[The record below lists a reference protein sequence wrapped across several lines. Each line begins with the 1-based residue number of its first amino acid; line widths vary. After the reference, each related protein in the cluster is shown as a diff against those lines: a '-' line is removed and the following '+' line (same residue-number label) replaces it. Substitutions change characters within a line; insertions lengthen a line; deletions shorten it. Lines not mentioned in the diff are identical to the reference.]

1 MQKERINNKIKT
13 MKKYLLISF
22 ILFSSNIVFAQIDKI
37 VGNWSEIM
45 RVQIDTTTSGMEL
58 MENDWD
64 AYNKGYKK
72 LSTEHTNREII
83 FPKDDDKFQLTIKKE
98 GDYFVATNSNKSSVK
113 IINYGTEYENY
124 QINLIGLLSQLR
136 TCKVEYEPRTD
147 KLFFRDENFQIY
159 YAFERKE

>member
-1 MQKERINNKIKT
+1 MN
-13 MKKYLLISF
+13 KYLLIF
-22 ILFSSNIVFAQIDKI
+22 LMCFAAAKTFAQIDKI
-37 VGNWSEIM
+37 VGKWSEIM

-58 MENDWD
+58 MENDWES
-64 AYNKGYKK
+64 YVKGYKQ
-72 LSTEHTNREII
+72 LSPEYTNREVM
-83 FPKDDDKFQLTIKKE
+83 FSKDDDKFQLTIKKE
-98 GDYFVATNSNKSSVK
+98 GNYFVATNSNESSVK

-124 QINLIGLLSQLR
+124 QINLRGVLSQLR

>member
-1 MQKERINNKIKT
+1 MCFATAKT
-13 MKKYLLISF
+13 
-22 ILFSSNIVFAQIDKI
+22 FAQIDKI
-37 VGNWSEIM
+37 VGKWSEIM
-45 RVQIDTTTSGMEL
+45 RVQIDTITSGMEL

-64 AYNKGYKK
+64 AYNKGYKQ
-72 LSTEHTNREII
+72 LSPEYINREIM
-83 FPKDDDKFQLTIKKE
+83 FPKDDDKFRLTIKKE
-98 GDYFVATNSNKSSVK
+98 GDYFVATNSNNSSVK

-147 KLFFRDENFQIY
+147 KLYFRDEYGEIY

>member
-1 MQKERINNKIKT
+1 MQKIRNNKINLMSKQ
-13 MKKYLLISF
+13 LLIFLMCF
-22 ILFSSNIVFAQIDKI
+22 ISANTFAQIDKI

-64 AYNKGYKK
+64 AYNKGYKQ
-72 LSTEHTNREII
+72 LSPEYTNREIM
-83 FPKDDDKFQLTIKKE
+83 FPKDDDKFQLSIKKE
-98 GDYFVATNSNKSSVK
+98 GDYFVATNSNNSSVK
-113 IINYGTEYENY
+113 IINYGIDYENY

-147 KLFFRDENFQIY
+147 KLFFKDEYGDIY